1 MSADSRTTNVW
12 SPVNQHRPYGRFT
25 HRPSTEFV
33 CCSPCSQCTL
43 CWTGCSSFIL
53 STLSASC
60 SVWKAQNVSVSDTCM
75 LKQTEEAASTF
86 TRGQHN
92 MFNLESFTPDVTS
105 NWFLSHF
112 NITHQNT
119 ESSPVRPQE
128 KHIHGFNIKNQQIF
142 SSLWINCKLCVSV
155 LLSSCWAKVKKSRSA
170 VTGSDWLSGRG
181 PPCLLTAALEHA
193 GVQSMWPTRPLSPL
207 TSIKNMPKTF
217 CCFCTG
223 ISNVLFSS
231 PARFYIFRFF
241 YSCFSNS
248 DMPVNPTDEHC
259 LKYKLFEIQGLR
271 LCCVI
276 L

>member
-53 STLSASC
+53 STLSASR

-92 MFNLESFTPDVTS
+92 TFNLESFTPDVTS

-142 SSLWINCKLCVSV
+142 SSLWINCKLY
-155 LLSSCWAKVKKSRSA
+155 
-170 VTGSDWLSGRG
+170 
-181 PPCLLTAALEHA
+181 
-193 GVQSMWPTRPLSPL
+193 
-207 TSIKNMPKTF
+207 
-217 CCFCTG
+217 
-223 ISNVLFSS
+223 FSLR
-231 PARFYIFRFF
+231 A
-241 YSCFSNS
+241 
-248 DMPVNPTDEHC
+248 E
-259 LKYKLFEIQGLR
+259 LK
-271 LCCVI
+271 
-276 L
+276 

>member
-1 MSADSRTTNVW
+1 MSADSRTTISSEPTQTLREV
-12 SPVNQHRPYGRFT
+12 HT

-43 CWTGCSSFIL
+43 CWTGWVTPHSS
-53 STLSASC
+53 SAHYLHH
-60 SVWKAQNVSVSDTCM
+60 AQFEKPKMFQCQIRVCWSRQKKLLPHLRGVNT
-75 LKQTEEAASTF
+75 
-86 TRGQHN
+86 TR
-92 MFNLESFTPDVTS
+92 LIWSFTPDVTS

-119 ESSPVRPQE
+119 ESSPVRPQK

-142 SSLWINCKLCVSV
+142 SSLWINCKLCVSE

-193 GVQSMWPTRPLSPL
+193 GVQSTWPTRPLSPL

-248 DMPVNPTDEHC
+248 DKPVNPTDEHC

>member
-92 MFNLESFTPDVTS
+92 TFNLESFTPDVTS
-105 NWFLSHF
+105 NWFL
-112 NITHQNT
+112 
-119 ESSPVRPQE
+119 

-142 SSLWINCKLCVSV
+142 SSLWINCKLCVSE

-217 CCFCTG
+217 RCFCTG
-223 ISNVLFSS
+223 ISNVLF
-231 PARFYIFRFF
+231 FF
-241 YSCFSNS
+241 PCPFLYFS
-248 DMPVNPTDEHC
+248 
-259 LKYKLFEIQGLR
+259 LFLLVFFEQR
-271 LCCVI
+271 HAC
-276 L
+276 

>member
-1 MSADSRTTNVW
+1 MSAESSRCLISSEPTQTLREVHTQAQHW
-12 SPVNQHRPYGRFT
+12 VRLLLTVQPVHALLDRLG
-25 HRPSTEFV
+25 H
-33 CCSPCSQCTL
+33 
-43 CWTGCSSFIL
+43 SSFIL

-60 SVWKAQNVSVSDTCM
+60 SVWKTQNVSVSDTCM

-92 MFNLESFTPDVTS
+92 TFNLESFTPDVTS

-119 ESSPVRPQE
+119 ESSPVRPQK

-142 SSLWINCKLCVSV
+142 SSRWINCKLCVSE

-193 GVQSMWPTRPLSPL
+193 GVQSMWRTRPLSPL

-223 ISNVLFSS
+223 ISNVLF
-231 PARFYIFRFF
+231 FF
-241 YSCFSNS
+241 PCPFLYFS
-248 DMPVNPTDEHC
+248 
-259 LKYKLFEIQGLR
+259 LFLLVFFKQR
-271 LCCVI
+271 QAC
-276 L
+276 